1 MPCDRQAPGRQ
12 PQRADQAPAQA
23 ARAPA
28 AGRLPGTLP
37 GRGTGKPGDTAGTGS
52 GIASPL
58 TEQPAKTIE
67 VVKTIAITG
76 GDGEVD
82 LAQMTD
88 VTFLDADGREVRMI
102 LKPDDRP
109 LPVPPAVP

>member
-1 MPCDRQAPGRQ
+1 VTDKRLVDNLNGLIKHPPKPRERLQ
-12 PQRADQAPAQA
+12 PV
-23 ARAPA
+23 
-28 AGRLPGTLP
+28 GSPGTLP

>member
-1 MPCDRQAPGRQ
+1 MADRRLIDDLNRVVSHPSKPPERL
-12 PQRADQAPAQA
+12 APA
-23 ARAPA
+23 
-28 AGRLPGTLP
+28 GSPGALP
-37 GRGTGKPGDTAGTGS
+37 GRGIGKPGDSSGTGS

-67 VVKTIAITG
+67 IIKTIAITG
-76 GDGEVD
+76 GDGEID

-88 VTFLDADGREVRMI
+88 VTFLDADGREVRFI

>member
-1 MPCDRQAPGRQ
+1 M
-12 PQRADQAPAQA
+12 ADQ
-23 ARAPA
+23 
-28 AGRLPGTLP
+28 RLIDNINGLIKHPPLTRERLGPVPSPGALP
-37 GRGTGKPGDTAGTGS
+37 GRGSAVPDATGTGD

-58 TEQPAKTIE
+58 TEQPQHTIE

-76 GDGEVD
+76 GDAEID

-88 VTFLDADGREVRMI
+88 ATFLDADGREVRFI

-109 LPVPPAVP
+109 LPVPPPAP

>member
-1 MPCDRQAPGRQ
+1 MPDRRLVDDLNRIVTHPPKQRERLAPVGSTG
-12 PQRADQAPAQA
+12 A
-23 ARAPA
+23 
-28 AGRLPGTLP
+28 LP
-37 GRGTGKPGDTAGTGS
+37 GRGTGKPGDSSGTGS

-67 VVKTIAITG
+67 IVKTIAITG
-76 GDGEVD
+76 GDAEID

-88 VTFLDADGREVRMI
+88 VTFLDADGREVRFI

-109 LPVPPAVP
+109 LATPPPA

>member
-1 MPCDRQAPGRQ
+1 MADRRLVDDLNRVVQHPPKPRERLTPAGSPG
-12 PQRADQAPAQA
+12 A
-23 ARAPA
+23 
-28 AGRLPGTLP
+28 LP
-37 GRGTGKPGDTAGTGS
+37 GRGTGKPGDSTGGS

-67 VVKTIAITG
+67 IIKTIAITG

-88 VTFLDADGREVRMI
+88 VTFLDAEGREVRFI

-109 LPVPPAVP
+109 LPVPPALP

>member
-1 MPCDRQAPGRQ
+1 MADRRLVDDLNRVVTHPPKPRERLAPVGS
-12 PQRADQAPAQA
+12 
-23 ARAPA
+23 
-28 AGRLPGTLP
+28 PGALP
-37 GRGTGKPGDTAGTGS
+37 GRGTGKPGDSAGGS

-76 GDGEVD
+76 GDGEID

-88 VTFLDADGREVRMI
+88 VTFLDADGREVRFI

-109 LPVPPAVP
+109 LPTPSPV

>member
-1 MPCDRQAPGRQ
+1 MADRRLVDDLNRVVTHPPKARERLAPVGS
-12 PQRADQAPAQA
+12 
-23 ARAPA
+23 
-28 AGRLPGTLP
+28 PGTLP
-37 GRGTGKPGDTAGTGS
+37 GRGTGKPGDSAGGS

-76 GDGEVD
+76 GDGEID

-88 VTFLDADGREVRMI
+88 VTFLDADGREVRFI

-109 LPVPPAVP
+109 LPTPSPV